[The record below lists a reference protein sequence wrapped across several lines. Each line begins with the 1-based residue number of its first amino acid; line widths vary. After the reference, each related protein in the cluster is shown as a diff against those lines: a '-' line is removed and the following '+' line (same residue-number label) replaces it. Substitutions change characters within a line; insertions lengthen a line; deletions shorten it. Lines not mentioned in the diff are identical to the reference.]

1 MMWTRKGIRRIAVG
15 WFQICLLMSDEH
27 ILQKFWLCMKGYCT
41 IVELE
46 ENCNAQRRYNRETM
60 RCLSIDNAMS

>member
-41 IVELE
+41 IVRL
-46 ENCNAQRRYNRETM
+46 
-60 RCLSIDNAMS
+60 